1 MKLTMTALMFLAMF
15 AGKSSVAAES
25 ILTEAHSD
33 WQSRMV
39 YDNEQIR
46 FRAITTYAEAGDYV
60 VLTMDR
66 IPNDCGVQYTTMNIL
81 ASTPSDKPFNTDKL
95 YGVIRV
101 DEHPI
106 HNVAYTLSLQER
118 ERVFFV
124 NITNFDGEDTL
135 LRELR
140 TGRYLRFKLRAG
152 KEGYFLRFSLQGYV
166 AAEQR
171 TLSLCRAFNKGKS
184 NEGYFTSEPKASRTK
199 IKNDESYF

>member
-1 MKLTMTALMFLAMF
+1 MKLTMTVLMFVVLF
-15 AGKSSVAAES
+15 AGKASSAAES

-66 IPNDCGVQYTTMNIL
+66 VPNNCSVQYATMNVL
-81 ASTPSDKPFNTDKL
+81 ASTPSDKSFNTDTL
-95 YGVIRV
+95 FGAIRV
-101 DEHPI
+101 DEHPVR
-106 HNVAYTLSLQER
+106 NVTYTLSLQER
-118 ERVFFV
+118 ERIFFV
-124 NITNFDGEDTL
+124 NVANFDGEDAL
-135 LRELR
+135 LSELR
-140 TGRYLRFKLRAG
+140 TGRYLRFKPEAG
-152 KEGYFLRFSLQGYV
+152 KEEHFLRFSLQGYV

-184 NEGYFTSEPKASRTK
+184 EANRNKVRSRSTL
-199 IKNDESYF
+199 